1 MIQTIN
7 KQIAFLRRT
16 HELTQEQ
23 LAEALGVTNQAVSKW
38 ESGQCCPD
46 ITLLPEIASFF
57 GVSIDELMGHRPVD
71 TSGNWILTLR
81 ESMDALPD
89 GVDFAL
95 ALKTAYS
102 LHAIILSKYMT
113 MHTAGNPGWDTD
125 GAIEHAGR
133 GEWGYSNISLPGFT
147 TVFSHGS
154 VLFSDNRTLNL
165 PAGKLREIA
174 RIATC
179 FSQYEN
185 LAVLTALYELTISDE
200 SKYADIPAIAEAC
213 RVPEERVVACLS
225 GALSVYIDEE
235 TTTDMVQ
242 YRIRGSA
249 ILLVPVLRL
258 LSMH

>member
-71 TSGNWILTLR
+71 TSGNWILSLR
-81 ESMDALPD
+81 ESMDVLPD

-165 PAGKLREIA
+165 PACELREIA

-179 FSQYEN
+179 FGTYEH
-185 LAVLTALYELTISDE
+185 LAVLTALYGLTVSNE
-200 SKYADIPAIAEAC
+200 SRFANIPAIADAC
-213 RVPEERVVACLS
+213 GLSEEKVAVCLS
-225 GALSVYIDEE
+225 GALSVYLDEE
-235 TTTDMVQ
+235 TTASVTQ
-242 YRIRGSA
+242 YRIKGHA
-249 ILLVPVLRL
+249 MQIVPILRL
-258 LSMH
+258 LSIH